1 MPPSGPTSGPP
12 GSWPE
17 QGGNAAAEG
26 GDHVSGGKPVVRVAT
41 PADAVVLAG
50 LNRPAQLE
58 NHRRVPEWFAAPGD
72 PDVEDL
78 VRRWLCREGAVG
90 FVAELDGQVAGYAL
104 AAVHHRVRSRSSPE
118 SHWIDLNQ
126 IAVAPE
132 ARRRGVAKALC
143 VEVIDHARARRL
155 DAVQLNVWAFT
166 LEAQALFTSLGFEP
180 ATMRLALDD
189 ADHRSA

>member
-1 MPPSGPTSGPP
+1 MN
-12 GSWPE
+12 

-26 GDHVSGGKPVVRVAT
+26 GDHVSGGPVVRVAT
-41 PADAVVLAG
+41 PADAGVLAG

-58 NHRRVPEWFAAPGD
+58 HHRRVPEWFAAPGD

-189 ADHRSA
+189 ADGDADAEPGHRSA